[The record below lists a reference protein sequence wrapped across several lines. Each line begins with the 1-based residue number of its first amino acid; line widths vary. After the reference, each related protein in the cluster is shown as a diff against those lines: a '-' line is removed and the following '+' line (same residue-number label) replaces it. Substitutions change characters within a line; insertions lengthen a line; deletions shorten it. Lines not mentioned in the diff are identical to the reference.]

1 MAAWTAYFAQ
11 LHTLYPN
18 ALLGFG
24 EVGMDN
30 PATPVD
36 AAAARSVMAYDYGL
50 RITLPYSVGGYS
62 WWYDDEDCLPSSTSL
77 LGPTSDPRSA
87 PRPPPWRTDPVA
99 SAPWP
104 KPASS
109 TPRP

>member
-77 LGPTSDPRSA
+77 LGPDIRSA
-87 PRPPPWRTDPVA
+87 FGAETTALAHRPG
-99 SAPWP
+99 SLGPWP